1 MDEDRRQLLA
11 TIGVGGGL
19 GLGALVGLNSLSSED
34 PSMKPGTPTDT
45 ATDTESTA
53 SPEESNPVRH
63 SEKFGTVVDAV
74 AAGADPN
81 GERPVN
87 DVLEGHAADDTLI
100 SFEDGTYRLEPID
113 LSGYRRLGLAAAGST
128 RPTFVGDSGHCV
140 GGGSSYVSFDGVEG
154 LLLDR
159 LRFDFTGDSTG
170 GIIRIGA
177 TGDATVTNLTASG
190 RCEGQVAQFRLDVL
204 DSDATA
210 VVDHLQMDSQVRDE
224 WFTGV
229 YVGKP
234 HAGRLVF
241 RNCNVQGFTDNG
253 LYASA
258 PGLEDGAGGTVHVE
272 GGTFRNNN
280 VANVRLGSAGST
292 ATDVTSSSD
301 TPPPSAGQVTANAR
315 GFRLR
320 SGRGQLIE
328 DCRVRITAN
337 SKFTHGGIV
346 FHETNGG
353 ATVRGTSVEIDR
365 NDTPAIRLFPRNN
378 DHTEVPVFEDVHATG
393 DADGGEALMVSG
405 RDETVVRNCRIDQSG
420 TQRNGLVLRD
430 SADCLLVDSYIDV
443 SKNPLIL
450 RDSNVLIRNTTL
462 VTPDG
467 TEEIT
472 ERAATDGDFTPRG
485 AE

>member
-1 MDEDRRQLLA
+1 MDVDRRQLLT
-11 TIGVGGGL
+11 TIGVGGGI
-19 GLGALVGLNSLSSED
+19 GLGALVGLNSL
-34 PSMKPGTPTDT
+34 PGEGPEMEPGSQT
-45 ATDTESTA
+45 ATDDESTP
-53 SPEESNPVRH
+53 SPDGSTPVRH

-74 AAGADPN
+74 AAGADPT
-81 GERPVN
+81 GELPVN
-87 DVLEGHAADDTLI
+87 DVLERYAADDTLI
-100 SFEDGTYRLEPID
+100 SFTDGTYRLEPID
-113 LSGYRRLGLAAAGST
+113 LSGYRQLGLAAAGST

-140 GGGSSYVSFDGVEG
+140 GGGSSYLSFDNVRG

-177 TGDATVTNLTASG
+177 TGDATVSNLSAAG
-190 RCEGQVAQFRLDVL
+190 RCEAQVAQFRLDVL
-204 DSDATA
+204 EPDATA
-210 VVDHLQMDSQVRDE
+210 VVDNLQLDSQVRDE
-224 WFTGV
+224 WLTGV

-234 HAGRLVF
+234 HAGSLVF
-241 RNCNVQGFTDNG
+241 RNCNVQGYTDNG

-280 VANVRLGSAGST
+280 VANVRLGSSGST
-292 ATDVTSSSD
+292 ATGVTSSSD

-320 SGRGQLIE
+320 SGQGQLIE
-328 DCRVRITAN
+328 DCSVRITEN

-365 NDTPAIRLFPRNN
+365 NDTPAIRLFPRDN
-378 DHTEVPVFEDVHATG
+378 DHTDVPVFEDVDATG

-405 RDETVVRNCRIDQSG
+405 RDRTVVRNCRIEQSG
-420 TQRNGLVLRD
+420 SERNGLMLRD
-430 SADCLLVDSYIDV
+430 SADCRIVDSYIDV
-443 SKNPLIL
+443 TKNPLIL
-450 RDSNVLIRNTTL
+450 RNSNALIRNTTL

-472 ERAATDGDFTPRG
+472 ERTATDEDFTPRG
-485 AE
+485 DR